1 MIEEKVYAL
10 SLPYPDREERLVRVY
25 VPAHEEGERLPAVY
39 MTDGQNL
46 FDKESSGFGC
56 WYTREAVRDVRKESG
71 RAAILVGI
79 HNDNPRRTDE
89 LSPRTIGEIQ
99 YRGDDSERICP
110 EGEIF
115 DDFLLHT
122 VMPAVEERFPV
133 RKGRDFTAF
142 CGSSMGGLFAFYTAL
157 RHPEIYSAAGVLSPA
172 FLLYAPEDLRRWIHA
187 GLREEKPFL
196 YLYSGAGEP
205 LEKEICDSLLWT
217 RDILDECWPEEKRKL
232 LIQPEKI
239 HHEVAWE
246 PVFRDFLH
254 IFLSN

>member
-1 MIEEKVYAL
+1 MIEEQVHSLY
-10 SLPYPDREERLVRVY
+10 LPYPGREERLVRVY
-25 VPAHEEGERLPAVY
+25 VPAHEEGERLPVVY

-46 FDKESSGFGC
+46 FDKESSSFGC
-56 WYTREAVRDVRKESG
+56 WYTREAVREERRESG

-89 LSPRTIGEIQ
+89 LSPGEIGEI
-99 YRGDDSERICP
+99 RVPESVAERIWP
-110 EGEIF
+110 EGESF

-142 CGSSMGGLFAFYTAL
+142 CGSSMGGLFAFYTVL
-157 RHPEIYSAAGVLSPA
+157 RHPERYAAAGVLSPA
-172 FLLYAPEDLRRWIHA
+172 FLLYAPEDMGRWVHA
-187 GLREEKPFL
+187 VLREEKPFL

-217 RDILDECWPEEKRKL
+217 RDILEDCWPEEKRKL
-232 LIQPEKI
+232 LILPEKI

-254 IFLSN
+254 LFLSN